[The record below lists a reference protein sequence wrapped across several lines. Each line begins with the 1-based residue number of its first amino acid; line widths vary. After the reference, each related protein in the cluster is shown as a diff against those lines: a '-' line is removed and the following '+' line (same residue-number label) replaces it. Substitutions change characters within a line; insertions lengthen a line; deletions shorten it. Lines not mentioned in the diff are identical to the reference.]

1 MRRIFGA
8 VNSIH
13 GCCWPASAMPAAPPL
28 LTLLSKT
35 SHYPRPAR
43 RSCSGMA
50 TFQYGWKGES
60 GRYIVE
66 DCINVF

>member
-50 TFQYGWKGES
+50 TFNMAGMANLADILLK
-60 GRYIVE
+60 I
-66 DCINVF
+66 I